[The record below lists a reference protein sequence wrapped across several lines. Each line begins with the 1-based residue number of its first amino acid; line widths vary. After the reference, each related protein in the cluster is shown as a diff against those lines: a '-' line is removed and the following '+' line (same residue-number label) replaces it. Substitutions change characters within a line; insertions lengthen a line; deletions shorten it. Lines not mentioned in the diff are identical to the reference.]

1 MRILVGHA
9 ASLSPAPRWTG
20 RPTGAAFD
28 IRAAARSDGVM
39 IRVPGARRAG
49 VVAALAAV
57 PLALAYRFALVYRV
71 RAGYPHR
78 HPAAS
83 TPETVG
89 LPWENVEIP
98 SDGLL
103 LPGWFLPA
111 GDGCAPGV
119 VLVHGW
125 ESARDRALPHAQFLH
140 AAGFHVLTF
149 DVRGNGANPPET
161 LPMSVGEYAADARAA
176 VALMSARPEVSAV
189 AVLGHSMGAAG
200 ALVAAA
206 ADPGIVAVVA
216 LSTPADPWRLTRQTF
231 RLARLPIP
239 GFVAWP
245 LAWLTT
251 RVYLRP
257 RGHTVRSVS
266 ASSAVRRVVAPVL
279 LVHGSDDGVVP
290 VGDLDRLAGT
300 RRAAQPAAVTETLV
314 VAGGRHSW
322 LYEFPEFRERVARF
336 LATVLGGPLDPS
348 DAAAAASA
356 VDARHLPDPER
367 LTTLDD
373 EPGGLRSLLRLV
385 RPTGTRLPPA

>member
-1 MRILVGHA
+1 
-9 ASLSPAPRWTG
+9 
-20 RPTGAAFD
+20 
-28 IRAAARSDGVM
+28 M
-39 IRVPGARRAG
+39 IRMRSARRAG
-49 VVAALAAV
+49 IAAALATV
-57 PLALAYRFALVYRV
+57 PFALAYRFALVYRV

-78 HPAAS
+78 HPS
-83 TPETVG
+83 VWTPDAVG
-89 LPWENVEIP
+89 LTWEDVKIP
-98 SDGLL
+98 SAGLL
-103 LPGWFLPA
+103 LPGWLILA
-111 GDGCAPGV
+111 GPGRAPGI

-149 DVRGNGANPPET
+149 DVRGNGDNPLET
-161 LPMSVGEYAADARAA
+161 LPMSVGEYAADTLAA
-176 VALMSARPEVSAV
+176 VALLAARPEVSSV

-206 ADPGIVAVVA
+206 TDPSIAAVVA
-216 LSTPADPWRLTRQTF
+216 LATPASPARLTRQTF

-239 GFVAWP
+239 GIVAWP

-257 RGHTVRSVS
+257 RGHAVGSVS
-266 ASSAVRRVVAPVL
+266 ASVAVRAVAAPVL
-279 LVHGSDDGVVP
+279 LVHGADDGVVP
-290 VGDLDRLAGT
+290 VGDLHRLAGA
-300 RRAAQPAAVTETLV
+300 RRAAQPAALTETLV

-322 LYEFPEFRERVARF
+322 LYEFPEFRERVASF
-336 LATVLGGPLDPS
+336 LATALGGPLEPA